1 MIMYK
6 FFGNLVFL
14 SLIIFNMEVHGDST
28 SSVNC
33 TGTACAALPDSYK
46 TQINELPSQLQSQYL
61 SKVLENMNG
70 SAASVNSIS
79 SLQGMGSINKFQIG
93 LGMSA
98 SGSQQESIDFKYR
111 DIAFKDLPNVGFG
124 VSPNLMLGF
133 NLGWLLGQGPRDADD
148 VNDRS
153 ILHRINFY
161 FSGFSVNTNTADSK
175 GSVPSTFEYTGK
187 LSMSQTGMGV
197 RMDLVQPG
205 DSIFIRFLGV
215 NAGIGIRK
223 QNFAF
228 ELEDT
233 KSANANFTLGTLTG
247 TWISQTQ
254 FDYSTKA
261 YSVPMDVR
269 TGFQIFRFIS
279 IFGGMGVSK
288 STAESRMSIY
298 RDGPVK
304 FSADAS
310 TAALYSTATTST
322 VTNEDRLAGNLNMS
336 LSESSKKSY
345 SQSYALVGFEIDVWK
360 LKILAEAYAMDKI
373 QAASVGVKIDL

>member
-111 DIAFKDLPNVGFG
+111 DFAFKDLPNVGFG

-161 FSGFSVNTNTADSK
+161 FSGFSVNTNTVDSK

-215 NAGIGIRK
+215 NAGIGIRR

-233 KSANANFTLGTLTG
+233 KSSNANFTLGTLTG

-345 SQSYALVGFEIDVWK
+345 SQSYALIGFEIDIWK

>member
-1 MIMYK
+1 MYK
-6 FFGNLVFL
+6 FFGSLVLL
-14 SLIIFNMEVHGDST
+14 SLIFFNMEVRSDST
-28 SSVNC
+28 SSVTC
-33 TGTACAALPDSYK
+33 TGTACEALPDSYK
-46 TQINELPSQLQSQYL
+46 TQINELPSQFQSQYL
-61 SKVLENMNG
+61 SKVLENMNQS
-70 SAASVNSIS
+70 SAAVNSIS

-93 LGMSA
+93 VGMSA

-111 DIAFKDLPNVGFG
+111 DFSFKELPNVGFG

-175 GSVPSTFEYTGK
+175 GSVPSSFEYSGK
-187 LSMSQTGMGV
+187 LGMSQAGMGV

-205 DSIFIRFLGV
+205 DGIFLRFLGI
-215 NAGIGIRK
+215 NAGIGVRK

-233 KSANANFTLGTLTG
+233 KSSNAKFTLGTLTG

-261 YSVPMDVR
+261 YSVPIDFR
-269 TGFQIFRFIS
+269 TGFQILRFIS
-279 IFGGMGVSK
+279 IFGGMGVTK
-288 STAESRMSIY
+288 STAESSMSIT

-304 FSADAS
+304 FSADAA
-310 TAALYSTATTST
+310 TTALYSTATTAT
-322 VTNEDRLAGNLNMS
+322 VTTADKLAGNLNMS

-360 LKILAEAYAMDKI
+360 LKILAEAYVMDKI